1 MLMWLWHVEAAN
13 PRTCCFV
20 VLQYHLPHQ
29 RTRTKPPL
37 NQQVSSFKVL
47 QFDKSLN
54 EAHFLSWISYQI
66 WFFVSGDIFGP
77 SGETSNEKENEPRDA
92 DDTVLNKKGEFDG
105 GGFLKDVKTVT
116 PIFIYSNTVTM
127 LSPGVGT

>member
-1 MLMWLWHVEAAN
+1 MWKQQTREPAVLWSSN
-13 PRTCCFV
+13 TT
-20 VLQYHLPHQ
+20 YHTSVRGQNHHQISRSAHSKLPNWQ
-29 RTRTKPPL
+29 KFKPG
-37 NQQVSSFKVL
+37 ST
-47 QFDKSLN
+47 
-54 EAHFLSWISYQI
+54 FLSWISYQL

-127 LSPGVGT
+127 LSPEVGT